1 MISDGVI
8 RSDNKGGESLFPLYI
23 YSFANK
29 NVLFEGSVKPMDKTP
44 NINHLLFEKLTQIYN
59 SKPTPEEIFF
69 YIYAVLYSNIYRTKY
84 ADFLRIDFPRIP
96 FTKNYEIFNKMADS
110 GKRLVELH
118 LLSSK
123 ELELPSAKF
132 EGKGENLVQKVRY
145 EGERVFINNEQ
156 YFDGIKSQVWNY
168 KIGGYQVCDKWLKD
182 RKGRILSLDELKHYC
197 RIVTSIEKTIE
208 IQNDIDTIYPE
219 VEKDLII

>member
-1 MISDGVI
+1 
-8 RSDNKGGESLFPLYI
+8 
-23 YSFANK
+23 
-29 NVLFEGSVKPMDKTP
+29 MDKTP
-44 NINHLLFEKLTQIYN
+44 NINPLLFKKLTQIYN

-96 FTKNYEIFNKMADS
+96 FTKNYEIFSKMADS

-156 YFDGIKSQVWNY
+156 YFDGMKPQVLNY

-182 RKGRILSLDELKHYC
+182 RKGRILSLVELKHYC
-197 RIVTSIEKTIE
+197 RIVTLIEK
-208 IQNDIDTIYPE
+208 NH
-219 VEKDLII
+219 